1 MTERHRSFKT
11 KKSEEPAKP
20 VTFDI
25 DDETFTCHPFAPGS
39 AILEFVGATEDGG
52 GAVAAQ
58 ILPFFERVMPEG
70 EYARFRE
77 YIDSPAREVDIEL
90 LSDIVGYLAEEYT
103 TRPTQPSE

>member
-1 MTERHRSFKT
+1 MTERHRSFKS
-11 KKSEEPAKP
+11 KKTEGEPKP

-25 DDETFTCHPFAPGS
+25 DDETFVCHPSVPGS

-58 ILPFFERVMPEG
+58 ILPFFQRAMPED
-70 EYARFRE
+70 EHARFRE
-77 YIDSPAREVDIEL
+77 YIDSPTREVDIEL

-103 TRPTQPSE
+103 TRPTRPSE